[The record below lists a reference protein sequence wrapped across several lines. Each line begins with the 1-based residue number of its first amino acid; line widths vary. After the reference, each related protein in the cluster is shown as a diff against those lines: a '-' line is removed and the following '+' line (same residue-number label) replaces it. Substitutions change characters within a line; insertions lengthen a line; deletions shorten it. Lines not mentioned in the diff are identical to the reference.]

1 MASAELRQRATDKD
15 QGQVKVPLPSPSAS
29 ASGDQKS
36 KQRSNQKELEK
47 KIEKVQNLS
56 LLRLLLS
63 LAGLGAVVWFGYKTV
78 APLFSTTAP
87 SSTDQASTST
97 RVPGSKFGKL
107 LPDELPSPGGGLQ
120 LKADVEKRDA
130 IKEAFEWS
138 WHAYETYGWG
148 ADEFSP
154 LSQSG
159 SNLTLAGGVGYTI
172 VDSLDA
178 LLVLDLIPEYER
190 ARDWC
195 RDVLSFE
202 KDATFNTFETTI
214 RILGGLLS
222 AHYLTSVHSSPSIQ
236 KDAPLFLDLA
246 VDLGERL
253 LGAFSSPSGIPW
265 SGINLATR
273 DGIPDRDN
281 QGVASLAEAASL
293 QLELKYLSHLTG
305 DYVYWKKAER
315 VSELIRGQAIHDG
328 IAPIFI
334 SPQNGQFVISEI
346 RLGSRGD
353 SYYEY
358 LLKQWLQTDRQEP
371 IYRDMYDEAMGG
383 IKKHLIGQTKLSG
396 LIFTQELH
404 PARHPRDQQQT
415 WQIVPKQDHLV
426 CFLGGSFILGV
437 TEGGKK
443 AVDWTQLDD
452 RDMEDFVVGKGI
464 IESCMKTHE
473 TATGLAPEI
482 AMFVQWSDERAE
494 KEDWYI
500 KPNANGVLIDGRNI
514 LRPETVESL
523 FLAYRSTGDNKYRE
537 WGWKVFQ
544 AFQKYCRVPTGGYAG
559 IEDVQTLPPKQLDR
573 METFWLA
580 ETLKYLYLLFDD
592 SDHIPLD
599 KHVFNTEAHI
609 LPVFTP
615 EYISPF
621 ATS

>member
-1 MASAELRQRATDKD
+1 MAEVRQRNTAQNKDK
-15 QGQVKVPLPSPSAS
+15 GQVKVPLPPS
-29 ASGDQKS
+29 S
-36 KQRSNQKELEK
+36 KAEGNEPSKPKLDKRDLEK
-47 KIEKVQNLS
+47 KINKAQNLG

-63 LAGLGAVVWFGYKTV
+63 IAGLGAVLWFGYKTV
-78 APLFSTTAP
+78 VPLFSSESPSDLASKTTANI
-87 SSTDQASTST
+87 
-97 RVPGSKFGKL
+97 PGKSKFGKL
-107 LPDELPSPGGGLQ
+107 LPDELPSPNGGLR

-138 WHAYETYGWG
+138 WHAYEKYGWG

-154 LSQSG
+154 LSKSG
-159 SNLTLAGGVGYTI
+159 SNLTSAGGVGYTI

-178 LLVLDLIPEYER
+178 LLILDLIPEYER

-222 AHYLTSVHSSPSIQ
+222 AHYLTSVHSSPAIQ
-236 KDAPLFLDLA
+236 NDAPLFLDLA

-305 DYVYWKKAER
+305 DYVYWKKAEK
-315 VSELIRGQAIHDG
+315 VSELIRSQAIHDG

-371 IYRDMYDEAMGG
+371 VYRDMYDEAMGG

-437 TEGGKK
+437 TEGGRKE
-443 AVDWTQLDD
+443 VDWTQLDD
-452 RDMEDFVVGKGI
+452 RDMEDFVIGKGI

-482 AMFVQWSDERAE
+482 AMFVQWSDEQRAD

-500 KPNANGVLIDGRNI
+500 KPNVNGVLIDGRNI

-523 FLAYRSTGDNKYRE
+523 FLAYRSTGDQKYRE
-537 WGWKVFQ
+537 WGWMVFQ

-559 IEDVQTLPPKQLDR
+559 IEDVQTVPPKQLDR

-580 ETLKYLYLLFDD
+580 ETL
-592 SDHIPLD
+592 S
-599 KHVFNTEAHI
+599 E
-609 LPVFTP
+609 
-615 EYISPF
+615 
-621 ATS
+621 

>member
-1 MASAELRQRATDKD
+1 MAEIRQRAVNEKA
-15 QGQVKVPLPSPSAS
+15 GQQEQEQVQVPLP
-29 ASGDQKS
+29 
-36 KQRSNQKELEK
+36 KEGRRPNRKEIDK
-47 KIEKVQNLS
+47 KVEQIQTLNVV
-56 LLRLLLS
+56 RLILS
-63 LAGLGAVVWFGYKTV
+63 LAGLGAVAWLGCKTLY
-78 APLFSTTAP
+78 PILFTSSPITETQTDLP
-87 SSTDQASTST
+87 S
-97 RVPGSKFGKL
+97 SKFGKKGGAL
-107 LPDELPSPGGGLQ
+107 SSEELFSPIGGIK
-120 LKADVEKRDA
+120 LKADEEKRKAVKDA
-130 IKEAFEWS
+130 FIWS
-138 WHAYETYGWG
+138 WDAYEKYAWG

-154 LSQSG
+154 LSQTG
-159 SNLTLAGGVGYTI
+159 SNLTSAGGVGYTI

-195 RDVLSFE
+195 KTQLSFE

-222 AHYLTSVHSSPSIQ
+222 AHYLTSTHSLPKIQ
-236 KDAPLFLDLA
+236 ADAPLFLDLA

-265 SGINLATR
+265 SGINLKTR
-273 DGIPDRDN
+273 NGIPDRDN
-281 QGVASLAEAASL
+281 QNVASLAEAASL

-305 DYVYWKKAER
+305 DYVYWKKAEK
-315 VSELIRGQAIHDG
+315 VTEIIRSQAVHDG

-334 SPQNGQFVISEI
+334 SPTNGQFVASEI

-358 LLKQWLQTDRQEP
+358 LLKQWLQTDREEP
-371 IYRDMYDEAMGG
+371 VYRDMYDEAMGG
-383 IKKHLIGQTKLSG
+383 IKKHLIGQTQKSG

-404 PARHPRDQQQT
+404 PARHPRDQSQT
-415 WQIVPKQDHLV
+415 WQVVPKQDHLV
-426 CFLGGSFILGV
+426 CFLGGSFILGI
-437 TEGGKK
+437 TEGGKRE
-443 AVDWTQLDD
+443 VDWKDLDE
-452 RDMEDFVVGKGI
+452 RETEDFVVGKGI
-464 IESCMKTHE
+464 VESCMKTHE

-482 AMFVQWSDERAE
+482 AMFVQWSDEQRAAN
-494 KEDWYI
+494 EDWYI
-500 KPNANGVLIDGRNI
+500 KPNLNGVLIDGRNI

-523 FLAYRSTGDNKYRE
+523 FLAYRSTGDEKYRE
-537 WGWKVFQ
+537 WGWEVFQ
-544 AFQKYCRVPTGGYAG
+544 AFEKWCKVPSGGYAG
-559 IEDVQTLPPKQLDR
+559 IEDVQTVPPKQLDR

-599 KHVFNTEAHI
+599 RHVFNTEAHI
-609 LPVFTP
+609 LPVFKP

>member
-1 MASAELRQRATDKD
+1 MAEIRQRQAPGEKE
-15 QGQVKVPLPSPSAS
+15 QVKVPLPS
-29 ASGDQKS
+29 DQKG
-36 KQRSNQKELEK
+36 KRLDKKEIDQKVEQIQTLNA
-47 KIEKVQNLS
+47 V
-56 LLRLLLS
+56 RLILS
-63 LAGLGAVVWFGYKTV
+63 LAGLGAVVWFGYKTLY
-78 APLFSTTAP
+78 PILFTPSTISEGEDLATKI
-87 SSTDQASTST
+87 SSTS
-97 RVPGSKFGKL
+97 RFKFGKKNQQSL
-107 LPDELPSPGGGLQ
+107 ISSEIPSPVGGIKLE
-120 LKADVEKRDA
+120 ADVEKRQAVKDA
-130 IKEAFEWS
+130 FIWS
-138 WHAYETYGWG
+138 WNAYEKYAWG
-148 ADEFSP
+148 SDEFSP

-159 SNLTLAGGVGYTI
+159 SNLTSAGGIGYTI

-195 RDVLSFE
+195 KNELSFE
-202 KDATFNTFETTI
+202 KDAVFNTFETTI

-222 AHYLTSVHSSPSIQ
+222 AHYLTSVHTNPSIQ
-236 KDAPLFLDLA
+236 QDAPIFLDLA

-253 LGAFSSPSGIPW
+253 LGAFSSPSGLPW

-315 VSELIRGQAIHDG
+315 VSEIIRGEAVHDG

-334 SPQNGQFVISEI
+334 SPMNGQFVASEI

-358 LLKQWLQTDRQEP
+358 LLKQWLQTDREEP
-371 IYRDMYDEAMGG
+371 VYRDMYDEAMGG
-383 IKKHLIGQTKLSG
+383 IKKHLIGQTKKSG

-404 PARHPRDQQQT
+404 PARHPRDQTQT
-415 WQIVPKQDHLV
+415 WQVVPKQDHLV
-426 CFLGGSFILGV
+426 CFLGGSFILGI
-437 TEGGKK
+437 TEGGKRSI
-443 AVDWTQLDD
+443 DWKDLDEVQQ
-452 RDMEDFVVGKGI
+452 EDFVVGKGI

-482 AMFVQWSDERAE
+482 AMFVQWSDEQRAAD
-494 KEDWYI
+494 EDWYI
-500 KPNANGVLIDGRNI
+500 KPNLNGVLIDGRNI

-523 FLAYRSTGDNKYRE
+523 FLAYRSTGDEQYRE
-537 WGWKVFQ
+537 WGWEVFQ
-544 AFQKYCRVPTGGYAG
+544 AFEKWCKVPSGGYAG
-559 IEDVQTLPPKQLDR
+559 IEDVQTVPPKQLDR

-599 KHVFNTEAHI
+599 KHIFNTEAHI
-609 LPVFTP
+609 LPVFKP

>member
-1 MASAELRQRATDKD
+1 MSEVRARAPK
-15 QGQVKVPLPSPSAS
+15 GGKSPKEAKKL
-29 ASGDQKS
+29 DPV
-36 KQRSNQKELEK
+36 ELEK
-47 KIEKVQNLS
+47 KVGQIQVLGIF
-56 LLRLLLS
+56 RLLLS
-63 LAGLGAVVWFGYKTV
+63 CLGLAAVTWFGYKAI
-78 APLFSTTAP
+78 APILEARNAP
-87 SSTDQASTST
+87 VKQAK
-97 RVPGSKFGKL
+97 VPVSKFGIIK
-107 LPDELPSPGGGLQ
+107 PSELPSGIGGLK
-120 LKADVEKRDA
+120 LTADVEKRDA

-138 WHAYETYGWG
+138 WHSYEEHAYG
-148 ADEFSP
+148 ADEYQP
-154 LSQSG
+154 ISQTG
-159 SNLTLAGGVGYTI
+159 HNLTTTGGVGYTI
-172 VDSLDA
+172 VDAIDSL
-178 LLVLDLIPEYER
+178 LIMDLIPEYTR

-195 RDVLSFE
+195 RDHLNFE
-202 KDATFNTFETTI
+202 RNAEFNTFETTI

-222 AHYLTSVHSSPSIQ
+222 AHYLTSVHPSPAIQ
-236 KDAPLFLDLA
+236 ADAPLYLDLA
-246 VDLGERL
+246 TDLGERL

-273 DGIPDRDN
+273 QGIPDKGN

-305 DYVYWKKAER
+305 DYVYWRKAEK
-315 VSELIRGQAIHDG
+315 VTELIRGQAIHDG

-334 SPQNGQFVISEI
+334 SPMNGQFVASEI

-371 IYRDMYDEAMGG
+371 IYRDMYDEAMVG
-383 IKKHLIGQTKLSG
+383 IKKHLVGKTKKSG

-404 PARHPRDQQQT
+404 PARHPRDQSQT
-415 WQIVPKQDHLV
+415 WQVVPKQDHLV

-437 TEGGKK
+437 TEGGKRE
-443 AVDWTQLDD
+443 VEWTKLDEK
-452 RDMEDFVVGKGI
+452 DMEDFVVGKGI
-464 IESCMKTHE
+464 IESCMATHG

-494 KEDWYI
+494 NEDWYI
-500 KPNANGVLIDGRNI
+500 KPNQNGILIDGRNI

-523 FLAYRSTGDNKYRE
+523 FLAYRSTGDEKYRQ
-537 WGWKVFQ
+537 WGWEIFE
-544 AFQKYCRVPTGGYAG
+544 AFNKWCRVPTGGYAG
-559 IEDVQTLPPKQLDR
+559 IEDVQAMPPKQDDR
-573 METFWLA
+573 METFWLS

-592 SDHIPLD
+592 SDHISLD

-615 EYISPF
+615 EYLSPF